1 MEEFKVIVKLLKE
14 FLGRPKRTYESKS
27 QCSFN
32 CVECDDGSNKGNL
45 EVNIEKGVYH
55 CWSCGISGP
64 LGKLIEIHGNLK
76 IKRAYLLLKPEEQT
90 KTTET
95 EKIILKLPKE
105 YKKFSDSNPRF
116 IPHREA
122 LNYLHSRGITDE
134 MIEKFQI
141 GFASDG
147 DYSTC
152 VIIPSYDKDNH
163 LNYFVARSWVKGRV
177 KYKNPPAAKDKIIFG
192 ENTIDFKKDVYLT
205 EGVFDMFFL
214 DNAVPLLGKFVSDVL
229 MERLYNECEGD
240 IHICLDG
247 DAWDNAVEIFHQLN
261 GGRLYG
267 KIKIVKLPK
276 DKDVCDLRGN
286 ISDYYFKLVK

>member
-32 CVECDDGSNKGNL
+32 CIECDEDGNKGNL
-45 EVNIEKGVYH
+45 EVNVEKGLYH
-55 CWSCGISGP
+55 CWSCGISGA
-64 LGKLIEIHGNLK
+64 LGKLIDTYGNPK
-76 IKRAYLLLKPEEQT
+76 IKRAYLLLKPEEQNRSVEDV
-90 KTTET
+90 KL
-95 EKIILKLPKE
+95 ILKLPKE
-105 YKKFSDSNPRF
+105 YKKFSESNPRF

-122 LNYLHSRGITDE
+122 LNYLYARGITDE

-147 DYSTC
+147 DFSTC
-152 VIIPSYDKDNH
+152 VIIPSYDKDNQ

-177 KYKNPPAAKDKIIFG
+177 KYKNPPAAKDQIIFG
-192 ENTIDFKKDVYLT
+192 ENRIDFKKDIYLT

-214 DNAVPLLGKFVSDVL
+214 DNSVPLLGKFVSDVL
-229 MERLYNECEGD
+229 FERLYNECEGD

-247 DAWDNAVEIFHQLN
+247 DAWDNAVEIFHKLN

-267 KIKIVKLPK
+267 KIKIIKLPK
-276 DKDVCDLRGN
+276 DKDVCDLKGD
-286 ISDYYFKLVK
+286 ISNYYFNLIK

>member
-1 MEEFKVIVKLLKE
+1 MDENEALVELLEEI
-14 FLGRPKRTYESKS
+14 LGEHGLHYPNRG
-27 QCSFN
+27 QISFN
-32 CVECDDGSNKGNL
+32 CPVCDDDRNKHNL
-45 EVNIEKGVYH
+45 EVNYIDNVYK
-55 CWSCGISGP
+55 CWSCGDSEGTHGP
-64 LGKLIEIHGNLK
+64 LGKLIEIHGNSK

-90 KTTET
+90 KTTEN
-95 EKIILKLPKE
+95 EKIILKLPRE

-177 KYKNPPAAKDKIIFG
+177 KYKNPPVAKDKLFSG
-192 ENTIDFKKDVYLT
+192 KTQLT
-205 EGVFDMFFL
+205 S
-214 DNAVPLLGKFVSDVL
+214 K
-229 MERLYNECEGD
+229 RTY
-240 IHICLDG
+240 I
-247 DAWDNAVEIFHQLN
+247 
-261 GGRLYG
+261 
-267 KIKIVKLPK
+267 
-276 DKDVCDLRGN
+276 
-286 ISDYYFKLVK
+286 